1 MSIKLTKIIRII
13 FLAIV
18 GIVAILN
25 VVINAKKTNYNAVA
39 RSVLVES
46 LIEDNEPVSPRLF
59 TVLNIKIICENGI
72 VSANVRTIL
81 RLDFPR
87 LKYMY
92 ICTLV
97 LFLQK
102 IITR

>member
-46 LIEDNEPVSPRLF
+46 LIEDNEPVSRDCLPF
-59 TVLNIKIICENGI
+59 
-72 VSANVRTIL
+72 SIL
-81 RLDFPR
+81 
-87 LKYMY
+87 K
-92 ICTLV
+92 
-97 LFLQK
+97 
-102 IITR
+102 